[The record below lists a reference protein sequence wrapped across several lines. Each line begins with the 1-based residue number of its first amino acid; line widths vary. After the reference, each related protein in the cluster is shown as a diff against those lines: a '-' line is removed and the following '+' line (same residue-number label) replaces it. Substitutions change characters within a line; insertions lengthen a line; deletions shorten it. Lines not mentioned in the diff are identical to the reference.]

1 MRDGGGKG
9 DRQRPI
15 KDKEQFD
22 KNWDAIFKKEKV
34 MERMRGTD
42 EAKGSLSLDQLVTL
56 ADLRSVR
63 DELLAAIARTRVSST
78 DTPKKWLKSSEVRKL
93 LNISPGKLLALR
105 ANRQLAF
112 VRLGGVIYYDR
123 DDIEAMIQKAK
134 VSTLVGKA

>member
-1 MRDGGGKG
+1 
-9 DRQRPI
+9 
-15 KDKEQFD
+15 
-22 KNWDAIFKKEKV
+22 
-34 MERMRGTD
+34 MERTRGTD
-42 EAKGSLSLDQLVTL
+42 EAKGGLSLDQLVTL
-56 ADLRSVR
+56 ADLKSVR

-134 VSTLVGKA
+134 MPPLAVNA

>member
-1 MRDGGGKG
+1 
-9 DRQRPI
+9 
-15 KDKEQFD
+15 
-22 KNWDAIFKKEKV
+22 
-34 MERMRGTD
+34 MRGTD
-42 EAKGSLSLDQLVTL
+42 EAKGGLSLDQLITL

-63 DELLAAIARTRVSST
+63 DELLAAIARPRGSST
-78 DTPKKWLKSSEVRKL
+78 DTAKKWLKSSEVRKL

-134 VSTLVGKA
+134 VPTLIGKA

>member
-1 MRDGGGKG
+1 
-9 DRQRPI
+9 
-15 KDKEQFD
+15 
-22 KNWDAIFKKEKV
+22 

-42 EAKGSLSLDQLVTL
+42 EAKRGLSVDQLVTL
-56 ADLRSVR
+56 ADLKSVR

-78 DTPKKWLKSSEVRKL
+78 DTRKKWLKSSEVRKL

-134 VSTLVGKA
+134 VPTLIGKA